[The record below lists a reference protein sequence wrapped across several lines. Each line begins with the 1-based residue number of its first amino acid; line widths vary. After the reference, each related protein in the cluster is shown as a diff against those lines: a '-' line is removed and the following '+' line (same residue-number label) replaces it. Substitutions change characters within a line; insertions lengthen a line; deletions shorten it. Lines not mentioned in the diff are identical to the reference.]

1 MHDPKLHEKVLS
13 GSSSADWIYF
23 LVNWW
28 CWRDLR
34 NVYVGCYAC
43 GGFKGSE
50 VCHPGSSE
58 EYSIKKLRRMSFY
71 CFYPLGA
78 CHIIFCTFFIVFGY
92 VLHCQVQI
100 EVWHFETTYFI
111 GVTAKNDTFN
121 ENKPTMWD
129 FLTVTLLL
137 VWHWEQMLITL
148 EQNWIRKNLRPSRA
162 FPIWLNWTCNS
173 VLKMV
178 FYNWNCSFVA
188 LLSPTHMLTG
198 AY

>member
-1 MHDPKLHEKVLS
+1 MIQNSMKKFFLALLVQTEFISWSIDGVGGIWEMCMWGAMHVVALKVLK
-13 GSSSADWIYF
+13 
-23 LVNWW
+23 
-28 CWRDLR
+28 
-34 NVYVGCYAC
+34 YVIL
-43 GGFKGSE
+43 E
-50 VCHPGSSE
+50 VSE

-188 LLSPTHMLTG
+188 LLFPTHMLTG

>member
-1 MHDPKLHEKVLS
+1 MIQNSMKKFFLALLVQTEFISWSIDGVGGIWEMCMWGAMHVVALKVLK
-13 GSSSADWIYF
+13 
-23 LVNWW
+23 
-28 CWRDLR
+28 
-34 NVYVGCYAC
+34 YVIL
-43 GGFKGSE
+43 E
-50 VCHPGSSE
+50 VSE

-188 LLSPTHMLTG
+188 LLPPTHMLTG

>member
-1 MHDPKLHEKVLS
+1 MIQNSMKKFFLALLVQTEFISWSIDGVGGIWEMCMWGAMHVVALKVLK
-13 GSSSADWIYF
+13 
-23 LVNWW
+23 
-28 CWRDLR
+28 
-34 NVYVGCYAC
+34 YVIL
-43 GGFKGSE
+43 E
-50 VCHPGSSE
+50 VSE